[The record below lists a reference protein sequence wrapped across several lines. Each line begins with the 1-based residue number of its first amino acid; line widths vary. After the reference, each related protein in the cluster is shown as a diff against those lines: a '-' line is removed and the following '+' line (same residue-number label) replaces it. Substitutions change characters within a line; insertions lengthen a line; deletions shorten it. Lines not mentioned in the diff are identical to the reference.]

1 MPTERARRAPRGFT
15 LIEIAVGMA
24 ILGMGVVSALQVFGG
39 STQVVR
45 IASRRSEAVIHA
57 RALMDST
64 LWVPTLREGDTH
76 GEIGDGFRWVRNV
89 RKAGPEDAVEPVEDE
104 VEQPEI
110 ELAVITVVVEWN
122 DPNGPKSYRIGTMRV
137 VPRSEENQ

>member
-1 MPTERARRAPRGFT
+1 MRADRSLRPDRGFT
-15 LIEIAVGMA
+15 LLEIAIGMA

-39 STQVVR
+39 SIQVVR
-45 IASRRSEAVIHA
+45 TASRRAEAVIHA

-64 LWVPTLREGDTH
+64 LWVPTLKPGDTH

-89 RKAGPEDAVEPVEDE
+89 RKAGPEDGVVEPEEGATAPD
-104 VEQPEI
+104 I
-110 ELAVITVVVEWN
+110 DLAVITVVVEWE

-137 VPRSEENQ
+137 IPKDDDEE